1 MKFFLFIVC
10 FLFTSFAFS
19 QFAIDDIKTLIKGA
33 TAEEL
38 VYTWNGCIE
47 ETEYQA
53 ADLIS
58 DALLK
63 KNPNNKNFI
72 YRKGLSTFYY
82 KKDYKLALGYMK
94 KAVTNVSPKHQPESG
109 METKAPLE
117 AYYYYA
123 YCLENIGDYTEAEKF
138 YKKYLESQVGKTT
151 RLTKTAS
158 LKVSNTAIAAKYK
171 ATPKK
176 VDIRLIGDSVN
187 TINPEYAPIISPDGT
202 TIYFTSRQT
211 WLEDSLKEYV
221 EDFTNLSP
229 EDIYVSYKKTETTWT
244 KPKKMKFCKL
254 ELNEATVS
262 ITPDE
267 RMLYVYR
274 DTKQNGD
281 LFQIDLLATSRN
293 TDSLTLIKI
302 PEVNTK
308 AWESH
313 IYFNEDNNFAI
324 FSSDRPGGYGGRDLY
339 RIVKLPD
346 GNWSKPQNMGPTIN
360 TQFDED
366 APFVSI
372 DTKNLYFSSNCERS
386 MGGFDIY
393 TCVKI
398 DDNLW
403 STPVNLGYPINS
415 ERDDIYYSTT
425 ADGLKGYF
433 SSNRLNGVGQVDIY
447 EINYVPLDIK
457 TNFLLTGHIQR
468 TDKKQL
474 NKLTDVEVSC
484 QNCDSNKKKILRPRL
499 RDGYFITAL
508 EPCRDYLIE
517 VLGPNREVLYTENI
531 STSCE
536 LNVEKIE
543 RELTINEPALNSKK

>member
-1 MKFFLFIVC
+1 MKFYLFILC
-10 FLFTSFAFS
+10 FLFSSLAFS

-58 DALLK
+58 DALLR

-72 YRKGLSTFYY
+72 YRKGISTFYY
-82 KKDYKLALGYMK
+82 KKNYKLAIGYLK
-94 KAVTNVSPKHQPESG
+94 KTITNTSEKHNPESG

-123 YCLENIGDYTEAEKF
+123 FCLENLGDFAEAEKY
-138 YKKYLESQVGKTT
+138 YKKFLESQVGKTT

-158 LKVSNTAIAAKYK
+158 LKVSNTAIASKYK
-171 ATPKK
+171 ANPKK

-211 WLEDSLKEYV
+211 WSKDTLKEYV

-229 EDIYVSYKKTETTWT
+229 EDIYVSHKKTETTWS
-244 KPKKMKFCKL
+244 KPKKIAFCKL
-254 ELNEATVS
+254 EVNEATVS

-267 RMLYVYR
+267 RTLYVYK
-274 DTKQNGD
+274 DTKQGGD
-281 LFQIDLLATSRN
+281 LFSIDLLKASRN
-293 TDSLTLIKI
+293 IDTLSLIKI
-302 PEVNTK
+302 PEVNSK
-308 AWESH
+308 YWDSH
-313 IYFNEDNNFAI
+313 IYFNEDNTYAV
-324 FSSDRPGGYGGRDLY
+324 FSSDRPGGFGGRDLY

-346 GNWSKPQNMGPTIN
+346 GLWSKPQNMGATIN
-360 TQFDED
+360 TQYDED
-366 APFVSI
+366 APFLSI
-372 DTKNLYFSSNCERS
+372 DNKNLYFSSNCDKS

-398 DDNLW
+398 DENLW

-425 ADGLKGYF
+425 ADGLKAYF
-433 SSNRLNGVGQVDIY
+433 SSNRMNGVGQVDIY

-457 TNFLLTGHIQR
+457 TNFLFTGHVKR

-474 NKLTDVEVSC
+474 NLLTDVEIAC

-508 EPCRDYLIE
+508 EPCRDYQVE
-517 VLGPNREVLYTENI
+517 VLGPNREVLYTETF

-536 LNVEKIE
+536 LNIEKIE
-543 RELTINEPALNSKK
+543 RELTVNEPALNIKR

>member
-1 MKFFLFIVC
+1 MKFSLFFISL
-10 FLFTSFAFS
+10 LFSSIAYS
-19 QFAIDDIKTLIKGA
+19 QFAIEDIKTLIKGA

-47 ETEYQA
+47 ETEYHA

-58 DALLK
+58 DALLR

-72 YRKGLSTFYY
+72 YRKGLSIFYY
-82 KKDYKLALGYMK
+82 RKNYKSALGYLK
-94 KAVTNVSPKHQPESG
+94 KSITNVSPKHNPESG

-123 YCLENIGDYTEAEKF
+123 FCAEKLGDYPEAEKY
-138 YKKYLESQVGKTT
+138 YKKFLETQVGKTT
-151 RLTKTAS
+151 RLTKMAS

-176 VDIRLIGDSVN
+176 VDIRLIGDSIN
-187 TINPEYAPIISPDGT
+187 TVNPEYAPIISPDGS
-202 TIYFTSRQT
+202 TIYFTSRQNWT
-211 WLEDSLKEYV
+211 IDTIKEYV
-221 EDFTNLSP
+221 EEFTNLSP
-229 EDIYVSYKKTETTWT
+229 EDVYLSLKKTETTWT
-244 KPKKMKFCKL
+244 KPKKMKFCQL

-262 ITPDE
+262 MTPDE
-267 RMLYVYR
+267 RILYVYR

-281 LFQIDLLATSRN
+281 LFQIDLLASSRN
-293 TDSLTLIKI
+293 LDSLNLIKI

-308 AWESH
+308 HYESH
-313 IYFNEDNNFAI
+313 IYFNEENNFAI
-324 FSSDRPGGYGGRDLY
+324 FSSDRPGGFGGRDLY
-339 RIVKLPD
+339 RIIKLPD
-346 GNWSKPQNMGPTIN
+346 GKWSKPQNMGPTIN
-360 TQFDED
+360 TPYEED
-366 APFVSI
+366 APFISI
-372 DTKNLYFSSNCERS
+372 DNKNIYFSSNCEKS

-393 TCVKI
+393 TSVKI

-415 ERDDIYYSTT
+415 EQDDIYYSTT

-433 SSNRLNGVGQVDIY
+433 SSNRLNGKGEVDIY
-447 EINYVPLDIK
+447 EINYVPSDIK

-508 EPCRDYLIE
+508 EPCRDYLMEI
-517 VLGPNREVLYTENI
+517 LGPNREVLYTENI

-536 LNVEKIE
+536 LNIEKIE
-543 RELTINEPALNSKK
+543 RELTVKEPSSK

>member
-1 MKFFLFIVC
+1 MKFCLFFIC
-10 FLFTSFAFS
+10 TLFSSVLFG
-19 QFAIDDIKTLIKGA
+19 QFDEADIKVLIKTA

-38 VYTWNGCIE
+38 VYFWNGAIE
-47 ETEYQA
+47 ETEYHA
-53 ADLIS
+53 ADMIS
-58 DALLK
+58 DVLLK

-72 YRKGLSTFYY
+72 YRKGVSVFYY
-82 KKDYKLALGYMK
+82 KKDAKTALGYLK
-94 KAVTNVSPKHQPESG
+94 KVVSNVSAKYNPESG
-109 METKAPLE
+109 METKVPFE

-123 YCLENIGDYTEAEKF
+123 YCLENNGEYSEAEKF
-138 YKKYLESQVGKTT
+138 YRKFLETQIGKTT
-151 RLTKTAS
+151 RLTKSAS
-158 LKVSNTAIAAKYK
+158 LKVANTAIAAKYR
-171 ATPKK
+171 ATPKN

-187 TINPEYAPIISPDGT
+187 TIYPEYAPIISPDGT
-202 TIYFTSRQT
+202 TIYFTSRQP
-211 WLEDSLKEYV
+211 WLEDTLKEYV

-229 EDIYVSYKKTETTWT
+229 EDIYVSYKKNDTAWT
-244 KPKKMKFCKL
+244 RPKKMNFCKL

-293 TDSLTLIKI
+293 TDSLTLINI
-302 PEVNTK
+302 PEINSK
-308 AWESH
+308 SWESH

-346 GNWSKPQNMGPTIN
+346 GSWSKPSNMGPTIN

-366 APFVSI
+366 APFLSI
-372 DTKNLYFSSNCERS
+372 DNKNLYFSSNCDKS

-398 DDNLW
+398 DDNVW
-403 STPVNLGYPINS
+403 STPVNLGFPINS

-425 ADGLKGYF
+425 ADGLKAYF
-433 SSNRLNGVGQVDIY
+433 SSNRLNGKGQVDIY
-447 EINYVPLDIK
+447 EINYVPVDIK
-457 TNFLLTGHIQR
+457 NNFLLTGHIQR

-508 EPCRDYLIE
+508 EPCRDYTVE
-517 VLGPNREVLYTENI
+517 VLGPNREVLYTENF

-543 RELTINEPALNSKK
+543 RELTINEPSLNIKR

>member
-1 MKFFLFIVC
+1 MKFYLFFICIFFSSIV
-10 FLFTSFAFS
+10 FG
-19 QFAIDDIKTLIKGA
+19 QFAEADIKVLIKTA
-33 TAEEL
+33 TSDEL
-38 VYTWNGCIE
+38 VYFWNGAIE
-47 ETEYQA
+47 ETEYHA
-53 ADLIS
+53 ADMIS
-58 DALLK
+58 DALIK
-63 KNPNNKNFI
+63 KNPNNKNYI
-72 YRKGLSTFYY
+72 YRKGVTTFYY
-82 KKDYKLALGYMK
+82 KKDFKTALSYLK
-94 KAVTNVSPKHQPESG
+94 KAVSNVSEKHNPESG

-123 YCLENIGDYTEAEKF
+123 YCLENTGDYPEAEKF
-138 YKKYLESQVGKTT
+138 YKKFLETQIGKTT
-151 RLTKTAS
+151 RLTKSAS
-158 LKVSNTAIAAKYK
+158 LKVANNAIAAKYR
-171 ATPKK
+171 ANPKK

-187 TINPEYAPIISPDGT
+187 TIYPEYAPIISPDGT
-202 TIYFTSRQT
+202 TIYFTSRQP

-229 EDIYVSYKKTETTWT
+229 EDIYVSYKKTDTTWT
-244 KPKKMKFCKL
+244 SPKKMKFCKL

-267 RMLYVYR
+267 RTLYVYR

-293 TDSLTLIKI
+293 TDSLTLVTI
-302 PEVNTK
+302 PEVNGK
-308 AWESH
+308 YWESH

-346 GNWSKPQNMGPTIN
+346 GSWSKPSNMGPTIN

-366 APFVSI
+366 APFLSI
-372 DTKNLYFSSNCERS
+372 DNKNLYFSSNSDKS

-393 TCVKI
+393 TSVKI
-398 DDNLW
+398 DDNVW
-403 STPVNLGYPINS
+403 STPINLGFPINS
-415 ERDDIYYSTT
+415 ERDDIYYTTT
-425 ADGLKGYF
+425 ADGLKAYF
-433 SSNRLNGVGQVDIY
+433 SSNRLNGKGQVDIY
-447 EINYVPLDIK
+447 EINYVPVDIK
-457 TNFLLTGHIQR
+457 NNFLLTGHIQR
-468 TDKKQL
+468 TDKKQI
-474 NKLTDVEVSC
+474 NKLTDVEVAC

-508 EPCRDYLIE
+508 EPCRDYIVE
-517 VLGPNREVLYTENI
+517 VLGPNREVLYTENF

-543 RELTINEPALNSKK
+543 RELTINEPELNIKR

>member
-1 MKFFLFIVC
+1 MKFLLFSICILFSSIV
-10 FLFTSFAFS
+10 FG
-19 QFAIDDIKTLIKGA
+19 QFAEADIKALIK
-33 TAEEL
+33 TANADEL

-47 ETEYQA
+47 ETEYHA
-53 ADLIS
+53 ADMIS

-63 KNPNNKNFI
+63 KNPNNKNFM
-72 YRKGLSTFYY
+72 YRKGVSTFYY
-82 KKDYKLALGYMK
+82 KKDFKLASFYLK
-94 KAVTNVSPKHQPESG
+94 KAVTNVSPKHNPESG
-109 METKAPLE
+109 METKPPVE

-123 YCLENIGDYTEAEKF
+123 FCLENSGDFPEAEKF
-138 YKKYLESQVGKTT
+138 YKKYLETQVGKTT
-151 RLTKTAS
+151 ILSKLAS
-158 LKVSNTAIAAKYK
+158 LKVSNTGVAAKYK
-171 ATPKK
+171 ANPKK

-202 TIYFTSRQT
+202 TIYFTSRQP

-229 EDIYVSYKKTETTWT
+229 EDIYVSYKKTDTAWT

-267 RMLYVYR
+267 RMMYVYQ

-302 PEVNTK
+302 PEVNSK
-308 AWESH
+308 SWESH

-324 FSSDRPGGYGGRDLY
+324 FSSDRPGGFGGRDLY
-339 RIVKLPD
+339 RIVKLPN
-346 GNWSKPQNMGPTIN
+346 GEWSKPSNMGPNIN
-360 TQFDED
+360 TEYDED
-366 APFVSI
+366 APFLSI
-372 DTKNLYFSSNCERS
+372 DNKNLYFSSNCDRS

-398 DDNLW
+398 DENLW
-403 STPVNLGYPINS
+403 SAPVNLGYPINS

-433 SSNRLNGVGQVDIY
+433 SSNRMGGKGQVDIY

-474 NKLTDVEVSC
+474 NRLTDVEVAC
-484 QNCDSNKKKILRPRL
+484 QNCDSNKKKVLRPRL
-499 RDGYFITAL
+499 RDGYYITAL
-508 EPCRDYLIE
+508 EPCRDYTLE
-517 VLGPNREVLYTENI
+517 VLGPNREVLYTENF

-536 LNVEKIE
+536 LNVEIIE
-543 RELTINEPALNSKK
+543 RELTINEPALNIKR